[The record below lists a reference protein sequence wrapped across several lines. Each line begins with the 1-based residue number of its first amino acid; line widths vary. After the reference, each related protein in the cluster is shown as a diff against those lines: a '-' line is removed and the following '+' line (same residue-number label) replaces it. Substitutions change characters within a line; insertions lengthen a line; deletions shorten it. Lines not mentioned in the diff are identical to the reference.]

1 MNKDEL
7 QTKISAVEYA
17 INNYQIATEDY
28 VEEYESYLDNVYEG
42 VKIGK
47 VRYHPSYI
55 LRNLDNVEFSLG
67 LEEYVSSIEVK
78 DDPSY
83 QDLILLLATLK
94 DDLEMLE
101 SD

>member
-1 MNKDEL
+1 MNKLEL
-7 QTKISAVEYA
+7 QTKIESVIEC
-17 INNYQIATEDY
+17 ITNYKIDTEDY
-28 VEEYESYLDNVYEG
+28 AEQYESYLDNVYEG

>member
-1 MNKDEL
+1 MNKLEL
-7 QTKISAVEYA
+7 QTKISAVEDA

-55 LRNLDNVEFSLG
+55 LRNLYNVEFSLG
-67 LEEYVSSIEVK
+67 LEEYVSSIEVI

-83 QDLILLLATLK
+83 QQLLLLLENLK
-94 DDLEMLE
+94 DDLE
-101 SD
+101 SI